1 MTHTWDHVKMSV
13 DRIAPEH
20 FSFHIE
26 VSCPSLISVNLH
38 IGVVPFAITVNKVNP
53 IK

>member
-1 MTHTWDHVKMSV
+1 MSV
-13 DRIAPEH
+13 DRIVPEH

-26 VSCPSLISVNLH
+26 ISCPSLLPVNLH
-38 IGVVPFAITVNKVNP
+38 IGVVPFVITVNNVNP

>member
-1 MTHTWDHVKMSV
+1 VSV
-13 DRIAPEH
+13 DIIAPEH

-26 VSCPSLISVNLH
+26 VSCPSLVSVNLH
-38 IGVVPFAITVNKVNP
+38 IGVVPFAITVNNVNP